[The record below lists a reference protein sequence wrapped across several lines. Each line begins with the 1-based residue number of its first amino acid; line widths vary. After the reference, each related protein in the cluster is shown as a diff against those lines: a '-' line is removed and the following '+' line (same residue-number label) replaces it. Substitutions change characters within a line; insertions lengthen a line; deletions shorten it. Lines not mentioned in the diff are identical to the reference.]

1 MAACDTAAQSRLRA
15 AFGWGEGEDVSPKM
29 GARSGARLTEPRFSQ
44 SLETGLLVMK
54 GFSSTQPL
62 QGIAD
67 VADRME
73 ASRSTVHRYM
83 TTLVALGMLEQDP
96 LSRRYRVSLLPA
108 DIGAAAVDANRVV
121 RAVDR
126 QLETLRRKTG
136 ATVRLGV
143 LVDLDVLIVGTA
155 RSSAEGQG
163 LLGVQL
169 RRGARVPGHATALG
183 KVLLGALE
191 PKQLKE
197 ALASA
202 TLAKRTPQTITSK
215 RTLATEV
222 ATAKEQGFALER
234 EEADQGTVGIAVPVL
249 DPSGEQAAALSLVAH
264 TPEIDI
270 KRLQA
275 ALPELRATASA
286 IAEHVSEREP
296 KRRGRRKAAA

>member
-1 MAACDTAAQSRLRA
+1 M
-15 AFGWGEGEDVSPKM
+15 SPKM

-54 GFSSTQPL
+54 GFSSAQPL

-108 DIGAAAVDANRVV
+108 DVGAAALGANRVA
-121 RAVDR
+121 RAVDG
-126 QLETLRRKTG
+126 QLDALRRKTG
-136 ATVRLGV
+136 ATVRLGL
-143 LVDLDVLIVGTA
+143 LVDLDVLIAGTA

-163 LLGVQL
+163 LLGVGL
-169 RRGARVPGHATALG
+169 RRGARLPSHATALG
-183 KVLLGALE
+183 KVLLGAFD
-191 PKQLKE
+191 PKRLKD
-197 ALASA
+197 ALAGA

-215 RTLATEV
+215 RALAAEV
-222 ATAKEQGFALER
+222 ATVREQGFALER

-249 DPSGEQAAALSLVAH
+249 DRNGEQVAALGLVAH
-264 TPEIDI
+264 TPEMDI
-270 KRLQA
+270 ERLQA
-275 ALPELRATASA
+275 SLSDLQGSAAA
-286 IAEHVSEREP
+286 IATKVSEREP
-296 KRRGRRKAAA
+296 RRRSRRHVAA